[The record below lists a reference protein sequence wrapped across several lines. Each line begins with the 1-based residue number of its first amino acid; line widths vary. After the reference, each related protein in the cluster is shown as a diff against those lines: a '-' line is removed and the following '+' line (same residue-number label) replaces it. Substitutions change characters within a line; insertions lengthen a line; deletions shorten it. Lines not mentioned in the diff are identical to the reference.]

1 MSIKNLL
8 FFSRNTFDTSHP
20 KEYRWSQGDSLVP
33 KGSVGLNTYRILEE
47 ALGFPESH
55 RGPGASRPSP
65 TFPPCH
71 FFLNKHYLLQN
82 KIYCSNKIYL
92 FIFFTCLLTV
102 TKGNYILLLWRKC
115 SLKLD
120 SKKIYFQWHVFFKGN
135 AKIVKIYR
143 VTFNVTILS
152 RPKMRFQKFK
162 VKTSK

>member
-8 FFSRNTFDTSHP
+8 FFSRNFFDTSHP

-47 ALGFPESH
+47 ALAFPEGP

-120 SKKIYFQWHVFFKGN
+120 SKKSISNDMYFLKVMLKLLKYTG
-135 AKIVKIYR
+135 
-143 VTFNVTILS
+143 S
-152 RPKMRFQKFK
+152 RLM
-162 VKTSK
+162 